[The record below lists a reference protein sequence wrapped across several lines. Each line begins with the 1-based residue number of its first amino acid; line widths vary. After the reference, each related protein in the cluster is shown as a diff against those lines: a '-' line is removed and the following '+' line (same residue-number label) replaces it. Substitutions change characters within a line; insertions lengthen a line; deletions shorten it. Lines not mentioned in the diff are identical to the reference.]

1 MNNIDP
7 NAYLGLVNYVQNP
20 MPDYVDVH
28 NLDQDDYTT
37 SITTGI
43 NIFVTRNAGLIP
55 KDHFFSMIVN
65 RLSAEGHVTNQV
77 AISLLS
83 TRMMNGNQQNR
94 MPFQGH
100 PPPMEYNYP
109 PNLGQQH
116 LPNYN
121 FKECSHK

>member
-28 NLDQDDYTT
+28 NLDQEDYTT

-55 KDHFFSMIVN
+55 TDHFFSMIVN
-65 RLSAEGHVTNQV
+65 QLSEEGHVTNQV

-83 TRMMNGNQQNR
+83 TRMMNANQQN
-94 MPFQGH
+94 
-100 PPPMEYNYP
+100 
-109 PNLGQQH
+109 
-116 LPNYN
+116 
-121 FKECSHK
+121 